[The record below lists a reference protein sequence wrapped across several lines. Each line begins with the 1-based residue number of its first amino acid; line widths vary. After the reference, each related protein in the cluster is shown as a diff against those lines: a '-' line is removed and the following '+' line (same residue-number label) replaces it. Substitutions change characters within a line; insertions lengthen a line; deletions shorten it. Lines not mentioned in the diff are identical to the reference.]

1 MSRLKLVLFA
11 LREMS
16 AMGYHMAGS
25 GLTGG
30 EAQRL
35 HAMAHMQLYFE
46 AMDAVITRRD
56 GA

>member
-46 AMDAVITRRD
+46 AMDAVIARRD